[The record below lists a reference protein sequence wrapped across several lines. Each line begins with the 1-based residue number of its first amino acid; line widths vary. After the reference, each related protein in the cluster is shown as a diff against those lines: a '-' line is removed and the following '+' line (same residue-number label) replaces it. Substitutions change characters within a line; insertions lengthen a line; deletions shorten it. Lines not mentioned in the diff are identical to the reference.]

1 MIKMLL
7 KIVKRLIINLKML
20 WLIKILIK
28 KYLNKVKFSLRLLNK
43 VYQMNKFNRLRIVKV
58 MDKTRINNKII

>member
-1 MIKMLL
+1 MLL
-7 KIVKRLIINLKML
+7 KIVKKLIINLKIL
-20 WLIKILIK
+20 WLIKRIVR